1 MTSDNVP
8 EQVDR
13 LLGNSDLVEALE
25 NKQFKRFLDQ
35 VPIALVISRIGSG
48 GERIIYANPEFE
60 RLSGLAVAEVENQ
73 EWAVLEAVPAAAQE
87 GASLGQA
94 VTAGT
99 DRIGTYK
106 RNAGDSTALLDVYS
120 NVVEDDEGTPCF
132 RLVALVDVTE
142 HKQTE
147 REELESRIKE
157 QDLLLRELQHRVKN
171 NLQMI
176 TALIRLEARGNP
188 PPDTRSFERLAGRV
202 EALTTLYD
210 AMANGDSSQEVDLGT
225 YIGQI
230 AAAVMASNA
239 CDGVSLDMKIDPYP
253 VSVNVAMPTG
263 LVVNELLTNALKH
276 AFNGREGGV
285 ITLRS
290 TFEDDGYRVIV
301 ADDGIG
307 FPDGETWPKHGK
319 LGELIAQSL
328 RENSRADLQ
337 VISTPGQGTRA
348 TIRFRND
355 SV

>member
-60 RLSGLAVAEVENQ
+60 RLSGLAAAEVEDQ

-99 DRIGTYK
+99 DRIGIFK

-202 EALTTLYD
+202 EALTTLYE
-210 AMANGDSSQEVDLGT
+210 AMANGDNSQEVDLGT

>member
-13 LLGNSDLVEALE
+13 LLGNSDLVGALE

-60 RLSGLAVAEVENQ
+60 RLSGLAAAEVEDQ

-99 DRIGTYK
+99 DRIGTFK

-202 EALTTLYD
+202 EALTTLYE
-210 AMANGDSSQEVDLGT
+210 AMANGDNSQEVDLGT

>member
-230 AAAVMASNA
+230 AAAVIASNA

>member
-1 MTSDNVP
+1 
-8 EQVDR
+8 
-13 LLGNSDLVEALE
+13 
-25 NKQFKRFLDQ
+25 
-35 VPIALVISRIGSG
+35 
-48 GERIIYANPEFE
+48 
-60 RLSGLAVAEVENQ
+60 
-73 EWAVLEAVPAAAQE
+73 
-87 GASLGQA
+87 
-94 VTAGT
+94 
-99 DRIGTYK
+99 
-106 RNAGDSTALLDVYS
+106 
-120 NVVEDDEGTPCF
+120 
-132 RLVALVDVTE
+132 
-142 HKQTE
+142 
-147 REELESRIKE
+147 
-157 QDLLLRELQHRVKN
+157 VKN

-202 EALTTLYD
+202 EALTTLYE
-210 AMANGDSSQEVDLGT
+210 AMANGDNSQEVDLGT

>member
-120 NVVEDDEGTPCF
+120 NVVEDDEGTTCF

>member
-106 RNAGDSTALLDVYS
+106 RNAGGSTALLDVYS

>member
-1 MTSDNVP
+1 M
-8 EQVDR
+8 
-13 LLGNSDLVEALE
+13 
-25 NKQFKRFLDQ
+25 
-35 VPIALVISRIGSG
+35 
-48 GERIIYANPEFE
+48 
-60 RLSGLAVAEVENQ
+60 
-73 EWAVLEAVPAAAQE
+73 
-87 GASLGQA
+87 
-94 VTAGT
+94 
-99 DRIGTYK
+99 
-106 RNAGDSTALLDVYS
+106 
-120 NVVEDDEGTPCF
+120 VEDDGGTPCF

-142 HKQTE
+142 HKQGE
-147 REELESRIKE
+147 REELENRIKE

-188 PPDTRSFERLAGRV
+188 PTETRSLERLAGRV
-202 EALTTLYD
+202 EALTTLYE
-210 AMANGDSSQEVDLGT
+210 AMAKADSSQDVDLGT

-253 VSVNVAMPTG
+253 VSINVAMPTG

-276 AFNGREGGV
+276 AFTGREGGV

-290 TFEDDGYRVIV
+290 TFEDGGYRVVV

-307 FPDGETWPKHGK
+307 LPDGETWPKHGK

-328 RENSRADLQ
+328 RENSKADLQ

-348 TIRFRND
+348 TIRFRHD

>member
-60 RLSGLAVAEVENQ
+60 RLSGLAAAEVEDR

-99 DRIGTYK
+99 DRIGTFK

-202 EALTTLYD
+202 EALTTLYE
-210 AMANGDSSQEVDLGT
+210 AMANGDNSQEVDLGT

>member
-142 HKQTE
+142 HKHTE